1 MTMNPTNKEN
11 QRKSVGFDKIHIRQ
25 YERSI
30 GKDHRART
38 AALEM
43 SNNCI
48 SYTRRFTLMDASQ
61 THR

>member
-48 SYTRRFTLMDASQ
+48 DSL
-61 THR
+61 